1 MTEAA
6 SNIFRGLPSVDRL
19 LNHPRCAILLTRYN
33 RDYVTEICRA
43 VVDEARTQIRNARGQ
58 SGELSEATILSELE
72 KRITRDSQPGHIRVV
87 NASGTILHTNL
98 GRAALPDAAVDAMT
112 AVAR

>member
-1 MTEAA
+1 MAEAV

-33 RDYVTEICRA
+33 RDYVTEICSAAIGAARA
-43 VVDEARTQIRNARGQ
+43 QIRNGKRNAGM
-58 SGELSEATILSELE
+58 SEEAILSEVE
-72 KRITRDSQPGHIRVV
+72 TRICSESQPGHIRVV

-98 GRAALPDAAVDAMT
+98 GR
-112 AVAR
+112 